1 MRPAPAGE
9 DGMAWHGTRESVY
22 PEAMSSKVPRSPDL
36 RREPD
41 SDEDLPT
48 DIYSRE
54 ELFPPKPK
62 LRLEVPGTSSAP
74 PTCGPEDSTLIVR
87 SSKASVATA
96 AMPRAVRAWLEV
108 VSGPA
113 LDVGKFPITMVR
125 TVIGRGHQADIRIHD
140 SRLSRKHAT
149 IFFTGEEF
157 RIKDET
163 SGNGTILNGSRVVEY
178 CVRTGDEVIAGGS
191 TFRFR
196 VEHVE

>member
-1 MRPAPAGE
+1 
-9 DGMAWHGTRESVY
+9 
-22 PEAMSSKVPRSPDL
+22 MSSKFPRPPDL

-41 SDEDLPT
+41 SDDEELPT

-62 LRLEVPGTSSAP
+62 LRLEAPGLPGTPES
-74 PTCGPEDSTLIVR
+74 GPEDSTLIVR
-87 SSKASVATA
+87 SSKASVASA

-113 LDVGKFPITMVR
+113 LDVAKFPITMVR
-125 TVIGRGHQADIRIHD
+125 TLIGRGHQADIRIRD
-140 SRLSRKHAT
+140 GRLSRRHAT
-149 IFFTGEEF
+149 IFFTGDEF
-157 RIKDET
+157 RIKDES

-178 CVRTGDEVIAGGS
+178 CVRTGDEVIAGSS